1 MKQILQELGSG
12 NTLLAEV
19 PEPATSPG
27 SLRILTRRSLISAG
41 TERMLIEFGR
51 AGWVS
56 RMRQHPERVQQV
68 LHKVRTDGV
77 AAAVEAVRSKLD
89 QTLPLGYCNVGE
101 VDGLEPIAGLAAGER
116 VVSNGPHAEV
126 VAVPANLC
134 ARVPPSVSDDEAAFA
149 VIAAVGLQGVRLAN
163 PSLGESFVVSGL
175 GLIGLITLQLLQA
188 NGCRVLGIDPD
199 PSRTALAR
207 GFGAATVDLGLDEDP
222 LAVAARFSGGR
233 GVDGVLITAATQSDE
248 PVSQAARMCRK
259 RGRIVLVGVAGLR
272 LNRADFYE
280 KELTFQ
286 VSCSYG
292 PGRHDPDYEQAG
304 RDYPFGFVRWTAQRN
319 FEAVLELMAQRRLDV
334 LPLITHRFPL
344 AEATRAY
351 DLLTEKREPAL
362 GVLLEY
368 PERSAGTPAART
380 LRLAPAAAAGL
391 KEPAVAVLGAGNYA
405 GRVLIPA
412 LAHSGARLLGIASQ
426 GGVTAARLGRKYGF
440 RTVTT
445 DPGTLLS
452 DPHINT
458 VVVATRH
465 DTHAAFVQQALAA
478 DKHVFVEKP
487 LAITASEIEAIE
499 SALAR
504 SPARQGPLLMVGF
517 NRRFA
522 PLSVRMKALLQQER
536 APKCFIVTVNAG
548 AVPAGHWTQA
558 ADVGGGRII
567 GECCHFIDLLRFFAG
582 APIVHWDVATAAAT
596 GAQPDTP
603 ATITLTF
610 ADGSTGTVHYF
621 PNGHASFPK
630 ERIEAFCAGRIL
642 QLDNFRTLRGFGWS
656 TPGSRHAWRQD
667 KGHSACVAAFIEA
680 VRSGSGP
687 PIPIEEI
694 LEVSRIT
701 VAVGAAA
708 RRHGADAACRR

>member
-1 MKQILQELGSG
+1 MRQILQELGSG
-12 NTLLAEV
+12 KTLLAEV
-19 PEPATSPG
+19 PEPATSAG

-56 RMRQHPERVQQV
+56 RVRQHPERVQQV
-68 LHKVRTDGV
+68 LYKMRTDGV
-77 AAAVEAVRSKLD
+77 AAAFEAVRSKLD
-89 QTLPLGYCNVGE
+89 QTLPLGYCNVGW
-101 VDGLEPIAGLAAGER
+101 VDGAEAGFAAGER

-149 VIAAVGLQGVRLAN
+149 VIAAVGLQGVRLAE

-175 GLIGLITLQLLQA
+175 GLIGLITLQLLRA

-207 GFGAATVDLGLDEDP
+207 AFGAATVDLALDEDP
-222 LAVAARFSGGR
+222 LAVAAAFSGGR

-259 RGRIVLVGVAGLR
+259 RGRIVLVGVTGLR

-292 PGRHDPDYEQAG
+292 PGRYDPDYEQAG
-304 RDYPFGFVRWTAQRN
+304 HDYPFGFVRWTAQRN
-319 FEAVLELMAQRRLDV
+319 FEAVLELMAQHRLDV
-334 LPLITHRFPL
+334 VPLISHRFPL
-344 AEATRAY
+344 AEAPRAY
-351 DLLTEKREPAL
+351 DLLAEKREPAL

-368 PERSAGTPAART
+368 PERSLATPAARS
-380 LRLAPAAAAGL
+380 LRLGPAAAAAAN
-391 KEPAVAVLGAGNYA
+391 EPAVAVLGAGNYA

-412 LAHSGARLLGIASQ
+412 LARSGARLVGIASQ
-426 GGVTAARLGRKYGF
+426 GGVSAARLARKYGF
-440 RTVTT
+440 RTATT
-445 DPGTLLS
+445 DPATLLS
-452 DPHINT
+452 DAHINT

-499 SALAR
+499 AALAR
-504 SPARQGPLLMVGF
+504 SPVRQRPLLMVGF

-522 PLSVRMKALLQQER
+522 PLIVRMKALLQQER
-536 APKCFIVTVNAG
+536 APKSFIVTVNAG
-548 AVPAGHWTQA
+548 AVPAGHWTQSA
-558 ADVGGGRII
+558 EVGGGRII
-567 GECCHFIDLLRFFAG
+567 GECCHFIDLLRFLAG
-582 APIVHWDVATAAAT
+582 APTVHWDVATAAAT
-596 GAQPDTP
+596 AAQPDTP

-656 TPGSRHAWRQD
+656 TPGLRHAWRQD
-667 KGHSACVAAFIEA
+667 KGHNDCLAAFLEA
-680 VRSGSGP
+680 IRSGSGS
-687 PIPIEEI
+687 PIPLEEI

-708 RRHGADAACRR
+708 RRHGADAACHR

>member
-1 MKQILQELGSG
+1 MRQILQELGSG
-12 NTLLAEV
+12 KTVLAEV

-27 SLRILTRRSLISAG
+27 TLRILTRRSLISAG

-51 AGWVS
+51 AGWVG
-56 RMRQHPERVQQV
+56 RARQHPERVLQV
-68 LHKVRTDGV
+68 LNKVRTDGV

-89 QTLPLGYCNVGE
+89 QTVPLGYCNVGQ
-101 VDGLEPIAGLAAGER
+101 VDRAEAVAGFAAGER
-116 VVSNGPHAEV
+116 VVSSGPHAEV

-134 ARVPPSVSDDEAAFA
+134 ARIPAAVTDDEAAFA
-149 VIAAVGLQGVRLAN
+149 LIGAIGLQGVRLAA

-175 GLIGLITLQLLQA
+175 GLIGLITVQLLRA

-207 GFGAATVDLGLDEDP
+207 GFGAVTVELGAGEDP
-222 LAVAARFSGGR
+222 LAAAAHFSDGR

-292 PGRHDPDYEQAG
+292 PGRYDSDYEQGG

-319 FEAVLELMAQRRLDV
+319 FEAVLELLAQRRLDV
-334 LPLITHRFPL
+334 LPLITHRFAL
-344 AEATRAY
+344 AEAPNAY
-351 DLLTEKREPAL
+351 DLLTEKREHSL

-368 PERSAGTPAART
+368 PDRSVGTPAART
-380 LRLAPAAAAGL
+380 LRLAPASAPAAA
-391 KEPAVAVLGAGNYA
+391 EPAVAVLGAGNYA

-412 LAHSGARLLGIASQ
+412 LVRSGARLLGIASQ

-440 RTVTT
+440 STVTT
-445 DPGTLLS
+445 DPAALLG
-452 DPHINT
+452 DPQVNA

-478 DKHVFVEKP
+478 GKNVFVEKP
-487 LAITASEIEAIE
+487 LGITAGEIEAIE
-499 SALAR
+499 SALAQ
-504 SPARQGPLLMVGF
+504 SPAPPRPLLMVGF

-522 PLSVRMKALLQQER
+522 PLSVRIKTLLQQER
-536 APKCFIVTVNAG
+536 APKSFIVTVNAG
-548 AVPAGHWTQA
+548 SVPAGHWTQA
-558 ADVGGGRII
+558 AEVGGGRII
-567 GECCHFIDLLRFFAG
+567 GECCHFIDLLRFLAG
-582 APIVHWDVATAAAT
+582 TPIVHWNLSTVATT
-596 GAQPDTP
+596 GGEPDAP
-603 ATITLTF
+603 ATITLSF
-610 ADGSTGTVHYF
+610 ADGSVGTVHYF

-630 ERIEAFCAGRIL
+630 ERIEVFCAGRIL
-642 QLDNFRTLRGFGWS
+642 QLDNFRTLRGFGWGALGP
-656 TPGSRHAWRQD
+656 TRAWRQD
-667 KGHSACVAAFIEA
+667 KGQNACVAAFIA
-680 VRSGSGP
+680 AIRSGGGS
-687 PIPIEEI
+687 PIPLEEI
-694 LEVSRIT
+694 LEVSRVT

-708 RRHGADAACRR
+708 RRPGSDATCHR